1 MTNDCLLFGRRSFLA
16 GGAALGGLAATG
28 SLFPAWAQ
36 SGTGGIAKPLPTLK
50 GTDIALTIHRMM
62 LTADGETTH
71 AIGINGTVPAPL
83 LRLKEGQNVR
93 LSVTNQLDEDRS
105 IHWHGLLVPFPMDG
119 VPGVIGRASWRGGGG
134 EAV

>member
-93 LSVTNQLDEDRS
+93 LSRS
-105 IHWHGLLVPFPMDG
+105 EEHTSELQSLMRI
-119 VPGVIGRASWRGGGG
+119 SY
-134 EAV
+134 AVFCLKKKKP

>member
-1 MTNDCLLFGRRSFLA
+1 
-16 GGAALGGLAATG
+16 
-28 SLFPAWAQ
+28 
-36 SGTGGIAKPLPTLK
+36 
-50 GTDIALTIHRMM
+50 MM

-93 LSVTNQLDEDRS
+93 LSVTNQLAEDSS

-119 VPGVIGRASWRGGGG
+119 VPGVSFPGIRPGGTFVYAFPIRQSGPYWHHSHSGVQEQMGHYGPIVTSGRAPCR
-134 EAV
+134 ERVCRYV

>member
-83 LRLKEGQNVR
+83 RSEEHTSELQSLMRISYAVFCLKKKKPKTHRQ
-93 LSVTNQLDEDRS
+93 
-105 IHWHGLLVPFPMDG
+105 H
-119 VPGVIGRASWRGGGG
+119 
-134 EAV
+134 